1 MEKTQIDA
9 GFTSNIPKL
18 TRYRELLPNLDWFA
32 KGLLSD
38 FSLLSESR
46 QKSIGMQMIEM
57 HLSYTEILSFI
68 QSSQSEVLFS
78 DNYNDS
84 DLYIYVKAIKDL
96 DRVYM
101 KNHYKKLADESKKT

>member
-1 MEKTQIDA
+1 MEKTQIEA
-9 GFTSNIPKL
+9 GFEGKIPKL
-18 TRYRELLPNLDWFA
+18 IRYRELILDLDWLA

-46 QKSIGMQMIEM
+46 EKSIGMQMIEM
-57 HLSYTEILSFI
+57 HLSYSEILAFI
-68 QSSQSEVLFS
+68 ESCQSEILFG
-78 DNYNDS
+78 DNYNES

-101 KNHYKKLADESKKT
+101 KNHYEKLKKDSEKT